1 MLHTS
6 LEVIKKELDIVV
18 KDMVHWG
25 DNGDRW
31 MVELEDLGDLFQPW
45 FFYGSMILE
54 LMPTLLTLLELI
66 K

>member
-31 MVELEDLGDLFQPW
+31 MVELEDLGDLFQP
-45 FFYGSMILE
+45 
-54 LMPTLLTLLELI
+54 
-66 K
+66 

>member
-31 MVELEDLGDLFQPW
+31 MVELEDLGGLFQTW
-45 FFYGSMILE
+45 FFHGSMILE